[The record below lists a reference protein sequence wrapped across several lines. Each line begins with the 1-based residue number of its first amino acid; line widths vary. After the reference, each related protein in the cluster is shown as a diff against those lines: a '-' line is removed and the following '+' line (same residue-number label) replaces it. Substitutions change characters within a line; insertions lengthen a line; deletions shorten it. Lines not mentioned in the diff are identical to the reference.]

1 MWQGQEA
8 EGETVERQDGGEERE
23 GGRRTGEGREAGENQ
38 EALMVPEDTDKG
50 GGCRGE
56 PVVGDGRHASLV
68 AGGNLCRQMTGDA
81 RHASR
86 APNPPHATSALRK

>member
-1 MWQGQEA
+1 M
-8 EGETVERQDGGEERE
+8 ERQDGGEERE

-56 PVVGDGRHASLV
+56 PVATDDRRRQTCITRTKPPTCNKRTTQVR
-68 AGGNLCRQMTGDA
+68 AGM
-81 RHASR
+81 
-86 APNPPHATSALRK
+86 

>member
-1 MWQGQEA
+1 
-8 EGETVERQDGGEERE
+8 VERQDGGEERE
-23 GGRRTGEGREAGENQ
+23 GGRRTEEGREAGENQ

-56 PVVGDGRHASLV
+56 PVVGDGRHAS
-68 AGGNLCRQMTGDA
+68 
-81 RHASR
+81 R